1 MKKII
6 YMLFAMVLMT
16 SCDLETS
23 DNGDLDGFWQLAQL
37 DSLTTSGDVK
47 STTDMRHSG
56 WYWCVQHK
64 LLEIRD
70 CNDASHNIFFR
81 FEKTSNTLRLYSPIS
96 DNRAISDSI
105 VSNPNT
111 LKPLGI
117 QSLDE
122 TMTIEQMTSEKMVL
136 NNRVLRF
143 HLRKY

>member
-6 YMLFAMVLMT
+6 YILFAMVLMT
-16 SCDLETS
+16 SCDLDTS

-47 STTDMRHSG
+47 SIQDMRYSG

-70 CNDASHNIFFR
+70 CNDVSHNIFFR

>member
-23 DNGDLDGFWQLAQL
+23 DNGDLDGFWQLTQL

-47 STTDMRHSG
+47 STQDMRYSG

-70 CNDASHNIFFR
+70 YNDASHNIFFR

>member
-6 YMLFAMVLMT
+6 YFLLAMVAFT

-23 DNGDLDGFWQLAQL
+23 DNGDLDGFWQLSQL
-37 DSLTTSGDVK
+37 DSLTVSGDVK
-47 STTDMRHSG
+47 SSIDMHQSG

-64 LLEIRD
+64 LLEIKD
-70 CNDASHNIFFR
+70 FNNTSHNVFFR
-81 FEKTSNTLRLYSPIS
+81 FERTATSLRLYNPIS
-96 DNRAISDSI
+96 DNRQISDSI
-105 VSNPNT
+105 VSNPET

-122 TMTIEQMTSEKMVL
+122 TLQVEKLTSENMVL

-143 HLRKY
+143 HFRKY